1 MYKFFLKV
9 LVAASLFFTSTVS
22 LTQIALEEMVVTSQK
37 REQNLLDVPSAL
49 QAFSGSM
56 LEGAG
61 LRDTDDLTT
70 MVPDMLV
77 SGEGAGRANI
87 WLRGIGS
94 TKFDIGSEGSNA
106 FFVDE
111 IYMPRNQ
118 SILSGLVDLE
128 RIEVLKGPQGSLY
141 GKNALGG
148 AISVFYRK
156 PTSETEQRIKVGAGN
171 YGQEKFSYLLSGQLA
186 DGLYG
191 RMILSWQDDEGVHS
205 DNTFGGET
213 GPSNENIRFSF
224 FGEGNDYEWTI
235 SAENSVSNTDALVSE
250 AIICK
255 RGTDT
260 CTEAQNSLIQ
270 PTIFAQ
276 NSGLDIFVTD
286 FSKALPYITDYAQT
300 GADPTAND
308 AAPLIDALAIG
319 QITGD
324 RYSANL
330 SEDTFDRREDTMFSG
345 KLKLFRD
352 DYDLTLLVST
362 NQNQSEELRDFDAT
376 GARSF
381 VQASEQK
388 TNQSSIELRWNSK
401 PEDQIQWVAGFYSFL
416 DYGERNDLF
425 RTGPDSVFNQAAIA
439 ASAYLHT
446 ATNTAGLLHD
456 NNALVA
462 FGGVDIP
469 TFCGTAGL
477 SVVIQATCSVANGD
491 TLDTYGTAGLLLE
504 INNKSSAAFGQ
515 VTIPMADQWNITLG
529 ARYTYDTKGMVY
541 TTSSNSVGIPHSL
554 VLPDC
559 TPNTASATVLD
570 GATGCT
576 AYFTALATSLGD
588 DGQPGTAD
596 DGAAIPGTVLYTDEQ
611 FAGQVAVVSGAL
623 DAMPQLANLLPS
635 GGNCTAS
642 QLADP
647 LAALAAD
654 IAAGKGAACMGDFS
668 AIAAI
673 QGIGIAP
680 IASSAQTFQEAQEA
694 SWSSVDPKLTID
706 FKPDDSS
713 MLWYTFATGFKGGGW
728 QFATYFQELVQQGF
742 DPEELEMN
750 EIGYKGSFLK
760 DSLSLSAVAY
770 TYDWTN
776 KQVIKVAVVQGL
788 PLGLTRNA
796 GESTINGLDLNLR
809 ARVADQ
815 TFVNFN
821 YAYIDAQYDVYCD
834 DSRDWTQVYGDTFT
848 SCKLDPLTGNPDDS
862 GAYSRAGGGMPWTPE
877 NALVLSVEHIE
888 PTNFGDVVINAS
900 YSYKSDI
907 ANADERVNNL
917 TFLDEMARLNFS
929 TAIEFNNGT
938 TLRGYCTNCLDV
950 DDDIGFALIYPGD
963 QGGGARIKYYE
974 GLRAGIE
981 VVHQF

>member
-22 LTQIALEEMVVTSQK
+22 LAQIALEEMVVTSQK

-128 RIEVLKGPQGSLY
+128 RIEVLKGPQGTLY
-141 GKNALGG
+141 GRNALGG

-191 RMILSWQDDEGVHS
+191 RMILSWQDDDGVHS
-205 DNTFGGET
+205 DNTFEGET
-213 GPSNENIRFSF
+213 GPSNENVRFSL
-224 FGEGNDYEWTI
+224 FGESNDYEWTI
-235 SAENSVSNTDALVSE
+235 TAENSVSNTDALVSE

-255 RGTDT
+255 RDSAT
-260 CTEAQNSLIQ
+260 CSEAQKNLIQ

-286 FSKALPYITDYAQT
+286 FSTAAPYIMGYMAANGGAAGTAAQYD
-300 GADPTAND
+300 AFANS
-308 AAPLIDALAIG
+308 
-319 QITGD
+319 QITSD

-376 GARSF
+376 AARSF
-381 VQASEQK
+381 VQGSEQK

-416 DYGERNDLF
+416 DYGERNDIF

-439 ASAYLHT
+439 ASAYLHA
-446 ATNTAGLLHD
+446 ATQANGLLHD
-456 NNALVA
+456 VAALTA
-462 FGGVDIP
+462 FGNLNLAN
-469 TFCGTAGL
+469 FCATAGV
-477 SVVIQATCSVANGD
+477 SDVIAATCSVATGA
-491 TLDTYGTAGLLLE
+491 TTDTYGTAGLLLE

-554 VLPDC
+554 VLPGC
-559 TPNTASATVLD
+559 TPNTANATVLD
-570 GATGCT
+570 GAAGC
-576 AYFTALATSLGD
+576 ADFNGADAT
-588 DGQPGTAD
+588 T
-596 DGAAIPGTVLYTDEQ
+596 LYTDEQ
-611 FAGQVAVVSGAL
+611 YAGQVAVVAGAVAAL
-623 DAMPQLANLLPS
+623 PQLAGLLPNA
-635 GGNCTAS
+635 NCISAS

-654 IAAGKGAACMGDFS
+654 IAAGKTADCIANFS

-742 DPEELEMN
+742 DPEELEMH
-750 EIGYKGSFLK
+750 EIGYKGSFLN

-834 DSRDWTQVYGDTFT
+834 DSRDWTQVYGNTFT
-848 SCKLDPLTGNPDDS
+848 SCKLDPLTGNPDNS

-877 NALVLSVEHIE
+877 NALVFSVEHIE

-907 ANADERVNNL
+907 ANGDVRVDNL
-917 TFLDEMARLNFS
+917 SFLDEMARLNFS

-950 DDDIGFALIYPGD
+950 DDDIGFTLIYPGD
-963 QGGGARIKYYE
+963 QGGGARVKYYE